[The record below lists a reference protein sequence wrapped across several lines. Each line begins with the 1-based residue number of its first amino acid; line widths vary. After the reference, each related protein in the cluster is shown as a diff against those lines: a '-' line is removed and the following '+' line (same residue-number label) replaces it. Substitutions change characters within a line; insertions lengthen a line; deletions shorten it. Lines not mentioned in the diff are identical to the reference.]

1 MSINTLEFAQ
11 KFTSELDK
19 AYVQKAVTGFL
30 ADNVLRAKFV
40 GAKTVVIPDMDFV
53 GLVDYDRDN
62 GFNRAKMT
70 VANVPF
76 TMAMDRGR
84 SIQIDREDL
93 DETGIANLAGQV
105 MGEYVR
111 TQVVPETDAYILSK
125 LASIAAGTVRFD
137 EGQESLSAVR
147 GEGAHTIT
155 WNKDNPYSV
164 FTQLV
169 SNVQD
174 VAGFDEE
181 LVCFVDPTAY
191 SAFKSS
197 AEISRRIISSDFKK
211 GEVNLKVDKI
221 DGVTLIPVSSARMK
235 TAFEFIA
242 SDDTHEAGGFK
253 ADTAGGAKDIH
264 MLVLPK
270 KAASLVKKTEKIRIF
285 TPEQNL
291 DADAYKFDYRI
302 YYDVFVKKSG
312 INAIWASFGA

>member
-1 MSINTLEFAQ
+1 MPINSLEFAQ

-19 AYVQKAVTGFL
+19 AYVQKAVTGFM

-53 GLVDYDRDN
+53 GLVDYDHDN

-125 LASIAAGTVRFD
+125 LASIAAGKIDAEKEPELKAARDSKEHTVP
-137 EGQESLSAVR
+137 
-147 GEGAHTIT
+147 
-155 WNKDNPYSV
+155 WNADSPYSV
-164 FTQLV
+164 FNQLV
-169 SNVQD
+169 ANVQD

-197 AEISRRIISSDFKK
+197 AEIQRRIISSDFKK

-221 DGVTLIPVSSARMK
+221 DGVALIPVSSARMQ
-235 TAFEFIA
+235 TAFEFVA

-253 ADTAGGAKDIH
+253 PDTAGGSKAIH

-312 INAIWASFGA
+312 INAIWASFAE